1 LHSLFEQLSV
11 AVCELEHA
19 RAHPP
24 QSAVFVA
31 VFVSHPAEGLVVQCP
46 KPVSHVNEQSL
57 LHVPSMGLQ
66 HVVPAQMTEPA
77 FCG

>member
-1 LHSLFEQLSV
+1 
-11 AVCELEHA
+11 
-19 RAHPP
+19 
-24 QSAVFVA
+24 VFVA